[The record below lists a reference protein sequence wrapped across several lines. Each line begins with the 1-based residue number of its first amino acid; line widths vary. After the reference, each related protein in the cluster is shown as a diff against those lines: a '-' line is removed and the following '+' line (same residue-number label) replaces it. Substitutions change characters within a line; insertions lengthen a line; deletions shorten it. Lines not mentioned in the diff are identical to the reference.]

1 MKTSPEQRAK
11 LASEAIAHFRKQLS
25 EKGTEA
31 FTKDEII
38 YSLKRLSCPY
48 AQQLVDKLISVGTLI
63 RSSKGI
69 YCFST
74 SEPIYYGVLNPILGN
89 ISKKQMEYVSKSKSK
104 TYEVESFIPETYVS
118 EKTLRIT
125 EYQAI
130 ELLKQLGYKIQ
141 KPVVSYEDI

>member
-1 MKTSPEQRAK
+1 MKSKAEKRAK

-31 FTKDEII
+31 FTKNEVI

-48 AQQLVDKLISVGTLI
+48 AQQLVDKLISAKIII
-63 RSSKGI
+63 RSSKGT
-69 YCFST
+69 YCFNT
-74 SEPIYYGVLNPILGN
+74 TEPIYYGVLDSILSS
-89 ISKKQMEYVSKSKSK
+89 ISKKQIEYLTKSRDKGCVSE
-104 TYEVESFIPETYVS
+104 TFIPETYVL
-118 EKTLRIT
+118 EKAPKIT